1 MNFPIASYHT
11 LDLTSSKSNFCSQD
25 KTINYLEAQPGSV
38 VESTGKSVLLLHGEK
53 YSMDTWRYSIKTIQF
68 LAAAGYHVV
77 STDIPG
83 MKRVTFA
90 KQVQIKVLNGQL
102 QLCMVNRK

>member
-1 MNFPIASYHT
+1 M
-11 LDLTSSKSNFCSQD
+11 TSSKCSFCSQD

-68 LAAAGYHVV
+68 LAAAGYHMV

-83 MKRVTFA
+83 MRVTFA

-102 QLCMVNRK
+102 GMVNRK